1 MSDNNI
7 NSLLKGKTSKVQE
20 KNGYSFQMKKKS
32 YFNNTGVFHETQ
44 RHEQPY
50 FRND

>member
-20 KNGYSFQMKKKS
+20 KNGYKFSDEKEKLF
-32 YFNNTGVFHETQ
+32 
-44 RHEQPY
+44 
-50 FRND
+50 